1 MAETVIPRI
10 GLTTSQ
16 WNTYKAELFKKEAN
30 PTAGFQSIGGAG
42 NRYIGGYQISD
53 SALETAGYLRSKSAG
68 PIPGFAWKNDQNW
81 LKPNGD
87 PITPGIRNYQDFL
100 NNPRAQDDALLKLT
114 QTNARSLTNYGIINE
129 NTPVSQRAGELAAA
143 HLLGPA
149 GRNEKGIDGV
159 DGFNTPARKYYN
171 DIGKAV
177 GGGQT
182 NPPPPTNAAGA
193 AATAGRTAAGQGGSS
208 ASSSS
213 SARAGSAV
221 SNSNNAI
228 SRAATPT
235 VASQSGTDSTATPI
249 LISNP
254 LEPFQLVNYLFTF
267 SSLTSDAVNFPTTS
281 YLKGNF
287 GRIIF
292 SSAGRY
298 SENRERTAYRNPDN
312 PSGKYDFF
320 IDNVVMQHL
329 VVPTV
334 DIGSTNLVN
343 IDFEVTE
350 PYSVGQF
357 LQSCQLAAHANGH
370 YSYVDSPFLL
380 TLEFKGY
387 IDNTVTDIK
396 NTIRYI
402 PVRIR
407 SVTVSMTSGG
417 TVYKVSAIAWTDQ
430 AFDDQYNILKQDS
443 VISGKDVLDILQTG
457 ERSLQTIVNTRLKEI
472 ATENKGKAYIPD
484 EIAIVFPKFNDN
496 TAPPQPENGGATV
509 VSSGPSNIVTT
520 IGSRNAT
527 GSIIQ
532 TATTVNLIGTAKFN
546 FTAASGG
553 DIPKHPDTPTVIK
566 EFINNKYAR
575 NSFNNDY
582 TQREF
587 TFRKGTSIVNAI
599 TEIMLM
605 SGYCENILKNITNSD
620 GTYNWFRIE
629 SQVYMLTPN
638 DKNESAG
645 VTPKLLVYRIVPYK
659 VHMSKF
665 QSPDI
670 TVKGY
675 KQLANEAVKEYNYI
689 YTGKNV
695 DVLDFKLNLNVN
707 FASNTLADGVGAF
720 AGSPLLAALGK
731 TGAAFNKDS
740 TAYIIDP
747 QVAAAGQGQGDTAIG
762 IAKNRTLSAINYQT
776 SDGAGLADNYRA
788 LVARI
793 FQDRMLNGEAEMV
806 SANMTILGDPY
817 YISFSGLGNYSNSN
831 PAAKNNLTDAGSLDY
846 QKGEVDILFNFLT
859 PVDLSSTGK
868 LLFDKDID
876 TILKIPFSGLYFIR
890 QVTSTF
896 SKGKFT
902 QEVSIVRRPNQKP
915 DNSINNR
922 LANPNAAPPAE
933 TKANGAAIGP
943 SPETVYAFNAAP
955 GIVSDQI
962 TEFDPVATSYA

>member
-1 MAETVIPRI
+1 
-10 GLTTSQ
+10 
-16 WNTYKAELFKKEAN
+16 
-30 PTAGFQSIGGAG
+30 
-42 NRYIGGYQISD
+42 
-53 SALETAGYLRSKSAG
+53 
-68 PIPGFAWKNDQNW
+68 
-81 LKPNGD
+81 
-87 PITPGIRNYQDFL
+87 
-100 NNPRAQDDALLKLT
+100 
-114 QTNARSLTNYGIINE
+114 
-129 NTPVSQRAGELAAA
+129 
-143 HLLGPA
+143 
-149 GRNEKGIDGV
+149 
-159 DGFNTPARKYYN
+159 
-171 DIGKAV
+171 
-177 GGGQT
+177 
-182 NPPPPTNAAGA
+182 
-193 AATAGRTAAGQGGSS
+193 
-208 ASSSS
+208 
-213 SARAGSAV
+213 
-221 SNSNNAI
+221 
-228 SRAATPT
+228 
-235 VASQSGTDSTATPI
+235 
-249 LISNP
+249 
-254 LEPFQLVNYLFTF
+254 
-267 SSLTSDAVNFPTTS
+267 
-281 YLKGNF
+281 
-287 GRIIF
+287 
-292 SSAGRY
+292 
-298 SENRERTAYRNPDN
+298 
-312 PSGKYDFF
+312 
-320 IDNVVMQHL
+320 
-329 VVPTV
+329 
-334 DIGSTNLVN
+334 
-343 IDFEVTE
+343 
-350 PYSVGQF
+350 
-357 LQSCQLAAHANGH
+357 
-370 YSYVDSPFLL
+370 
-380 TLEFKGY
+380 
-387 IDNTVTDIK
+387 
-396 NTIRYI
+396 
-402 PVRIR
+402 
-407 SVTVSMTSGG
+407 MTSGG

-472 ATENKGKAYIPD
+472 ATENKEKAYIPD
-484 EIAIVFPKFNDN
+484 EIAIVFPKFDDN
-496 TAPPQPENGGATV
+496 TSPSRPENGSATV
-509 VSSGPSNIVTT
+509 SSASPSNIVTK
-520 IGSRNAT
+520 IGS

-532 TATTVNLIGTAKFN
+532 TATNVNLIGTAKFN

-553 DIPKHPDTPTVIK
+553 YIPKHPDTPTVIK
-566 EFINNKYAR
+566 EFLNNKYAR

-605 SGYCENILKNITNSD
+605 SEYCENILKNITD
-620 GTYNWFRIE
+620 AEGRYNWFRIE
-629 SQVYMLTPN
+629 SQVYMLEPN
-638 DKNESAG
+638 ARTNKSAG

-665 QSPDI
+665 QSPDV

-731 TGAAFNKDS
+731 TGAVFNTDS

-747 QVAAAGQGQGDTAIG
+747 QEAAAGQSGGDTAIG
-762 IAKNRTLSAINYQT
+762 IAKKRTLPAINYQT
-776 SDGAGLADNYRA
+776 SDGAGLADNYKA

-915 DNSINNR
+915 DERINNM
-922 LANPNAAPPAE
+922 LANPNAAPQAE
-933 TKANGAAIGP
+933 TKTTGAANVP
-943 SPETVYAFNAAP
+943 SPETVYAFNAAT
-955 GIVSDQI
+955 GNDSDQI
-962 TEFDPVATSYA
+962 GEINPLRTLTA